1 MSRKM
6 SNEKSRTST
15 GYRIPPDVEKKM
27 NQLIESGEFDTR
39 ADIITTALRFYF
51 DFQGK
56 NLTDEIKQ
64 YLTSE
69 EGRRFLSDL
78 VGPTDQKRKG

>member
-39 ADIITTALRFYF
+39 ADIITTALPFYF
-51 DFQGK
+51 DSQGK

-69 EGRRFLSDL
+69 DGRKFLLDL

>member
-15 GYRIPPDVEKKM
+15 GYRIPPDVEKKI

-51 DFQGK
+51 DSK
-56 NLTDEIKQ
+56 NNNLNDEIKQ

-69 EGRRFLSDL
+69 EGRRLISDI
-78 VGPTDQKRKG
+78 VGQTDQNRKI

>member
-15 GYRIPPDVEKKM
+15 GYRIPPDIEKKM

-39 ADIITTALRFYF
+39 ADVITTSLRFYF
-51 DFQGK
+51 DNRNRNSK
-56 NLTDEIKQ
+56 DEIKLF
-64 YLTSE
+64 LTSE
-69 EGRRFLSDL
+69 EGRKFIVDIIGQNKS
-78 VGPTDQKRKG
+78 KKKE